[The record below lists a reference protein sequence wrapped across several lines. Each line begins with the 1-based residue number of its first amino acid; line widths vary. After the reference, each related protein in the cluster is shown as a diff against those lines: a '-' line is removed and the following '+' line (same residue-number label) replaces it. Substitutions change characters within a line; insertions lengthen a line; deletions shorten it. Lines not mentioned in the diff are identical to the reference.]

1 MEYITLGKTQS
12 SVSKI
17 SLGTWSYGGAAK
29 SGEQSVG
36 WADQDDTDS
45 NKALL
50 KAHALGINH
59 WDTADVYGD
68 GRSEKIIGNMWND
81 ISRHEIFLAT
91 KVGWD
96 MGPYEY
102 WYSSTH
108 MMTNM
113 ERSLNNL
120 KTECVDL
127 MYLHHCNFGKNGEY
141 FDDAMEVHIKFQE
154 YGKTK
159 YIGLSDWSDE
169 KIMRYIYKV
178 NPDVV
183 QPYRNVM
190 DNSYESSGLK
200 DYIDTNNV
208 GVCFF
213 SPIKH
218 GLLTGKYKS
227 PPKFKEGDYRRNVE
241 AFNSQEIIDR
251 LLENKSKLESKFHN
265 HLQPVMHGLIA
276 PLLQDAPTGCV
287 LLGQRNEEQVLRASE
302 LGESISKEDAEWVK
316 ELYKF

>member
-17 SLGTWSYGGAAK
+17 SLGTWSYGGAAT
-29 SGEQSVG
+29 SGTQSVG
-36 WADQDDTDS
+36 WADQDDADS
-45 NKALL
+45 NKTLL
-50 KAHALGINH
+50 KAHDLGINH

-96 MGPYEY
+96 MGPYNH
-102 WYSSTH
+102 WYNPTH

-141 FDDAMEVHIKFQE
+141 FDDTMEVLLKFQE
-154 YGKTK
+154 DGKTK
-159 YIGLSDWSDE
+159 FIGLSDWSDE

-190 DNSYESSGLK
+190 DNNYESSGLK
-200 DYIDTNNV
+200 DYIDSNNV

-241 AFNSQEIIDR
+241 AFNNQDIIDK
-251 LLENKSKLESKFHN
+251 LLENKSKLGSKFHN
-265 HLQPVMHGLIA
+265 HSQPVMHGLIA

-287 LLGQRNEEQVLRASE
+287 LLGQRNEEQAIKASE
-302 LGESISKEDAEWVK
+302 LGQSISKEDAEWVK
-316 ELYKF
+316 ELYNF

>member
-1 MEYITLGKTQS
+1 MEYITLGKTQNN
-12 SVSKI
+12 VSNI
-17 SLGTWSYGGAAK
+17 SLGTWSYGGAAT
-29 SGEQSVG
+29 SGDQPVG
-36 WADQDDTDS
+36 WADQDDIDS
-45 NKALL
+45 KKALL
-50 KAHALGINH
+50 KAHRSGINH

-81 ISRHEIFLAT
+81 IPRDEIFLAT

-102 WYSSTH
+102 WYHPSH
-108 MMTNM
+108 MTTNM
-113 ERSLNNL
+113 ERSLKNL
-120 KTECVDL
+120 KTDCVDL
-127 MYLHHCNFGKNGEY
+127 MYLHHCNFGNSGEY
-141 FDDAMEVHIKFQE
+141 FDDAMEVLLKFQE
-154 YGKTK
+154 DGKTK
-159 YIGLSDWSDE
+159 FIGLSDWSDE

-178 NPDVV
+178 KPDVV

-200 DYIDTNNV
+200 DYIDTNNI

-287 LLGQRNEEQVLRASE
+287 LLGQRNEDQVLSASE
-302 LGESISKEDAEWVK
+302 LGESISKEDARWVK
-316 ELYKF
+316 KLYKF